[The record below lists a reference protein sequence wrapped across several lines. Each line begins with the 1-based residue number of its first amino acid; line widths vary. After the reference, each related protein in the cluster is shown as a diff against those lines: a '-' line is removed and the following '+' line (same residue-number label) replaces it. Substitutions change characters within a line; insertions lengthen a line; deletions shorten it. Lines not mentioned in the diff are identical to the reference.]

1 MMSVGPVLSRS
12 QAKFQGRIDAVEELN
27 RGEPQVGIANIFEVM
42 DFVFALSIDEVPGL
56 AS

>member
-12 QAKFQGRIDAVEELN
+12 QAKFQGRIGAVEELN